1 MLQQILAHKRAEI
14 SGLQRQHRDWAPP
27 AMPPKRRDFAAALRA
42 PGISLIAEFKRRS
55 PSRGEISRTARPA
68 ETARSYEA
76 AGAAALSVLTDGE
89 FFGGSLDDLR
99 AARGATGLPTLRKD
113 FIIDPCQV
121 ADSAGT
127 DGPDCL
133 LLIAAALET
142 EALRELIALAA
153 RCGQAALVEVHDE
166 ADLEQALAAGAAII
180 GINNRDLRTF
190 EVTLDTTV
198 RLRPRLPE
206 GRLVVAESG
215 VHTRDDILRL
225 TEVGIDGVLVGE
237 ALMAAESPE
246 RKLAE
251 LLGRA

>member
-1 MLQQILAHKRAEI
+1 MLQRILEHKRAEI
-14 SGLQRQHRDWAPP
+14 SGLQRRHRGWQPP
-27 AMPPKRRDFAAALRA
+27 AKPPPRRDFAAALRA
-42 PGISLIAEFKRRS
+42 PGLSLIAEFKRRS
-55 PSRGEISRTARPA
+55 PSRGDISRNARPA
-68 ETARSYEA
+68 DTARAYQA

-99 AARGATGLPTLRKD
+99 AARAATGLPALRKD
-113 FIIDPCQV
+113 FVIDPCQV
-121 ADSAGT
+121 AESAGA

-142 EALRELIALAA
+142 EALRDLIALAA
-153 RCGQAALVEVHDE
+153 RCGQAALVETHDE
-166 ADLEQALAAGAAII
+166 DDLARALAAGADII

-198 RLRPRLPE
+198 RLRPRVPA

-215 VHTRDDILRL
+215 VHTRDDMLRL
-225 TEVGIDGVLVGE
+225 RDAGVDAVLVGE

-246 RKLAE
+246 VKMAE
-251 LLGRA
+251 LLGTT

>member
-1 MLQQILAHKRAEI
+1 MLQRILEHKRAEI
-14 SGLQRQHRDWAPP
+14 SGLQRRHRGWQPP
-27 AMPPKRRDFAAALRA
+27 AKPPPRRDFAAALRA
-42 PGISLIAEFKRRS
+42 PGLSLIAEFKRRS
-55 PSRGEISRTARPA
+55 PSRGDISRNARPA
-68 ETARSYEA
+68 DTARAYQA

-99 AARGATGLPTLRKD
+99 AARGATGLPALRKD

-121 ADSAGT
+121 AESAGV

-142 EALRELIALAA
+142 EALRDLIALAA
-153 RCGQAALVEVHDE
+153 RCGQAALVETHDE
-166 ADLEQALAAGAAII
+166 DDLARALAAGADII

-198 RLRPRLPE
+198 RLRPRVPA

-215 VHTRDDILRL
+215 VHTRDDMLRL
-225 TEVGIDGVLVGE
+225 RDAGVDAVLVGE

-246 RKLAE
+246 VKMAE
-251 LLGRA
+251 LLGTT

>member
-1 MLQQILAHKRAEI
+1 MLQRILAQKRAEI
-14 SGLQRQHRDWAPP
+14 AGLDYRYRDWAPP
-27 AMPPKRRDFAAALRA
+27 ERPPARRDFAAALRA

-55 PSRGEISRTARPA
+55 PSRGEISPRARPMDTARA
-68 ETARSYEA
+68 YEA

-113 FIIDPCQV
+113 FIIAPCQV
-121 ADSAGT
+121 AEAAGG

-153 RCGQAALVEVHDE
+153 RCGQAALVETHDE
-166 ADLEQALAAGAAII
+166 ADLERALAAGAAII

-206 GRLVVAESG
+206 SRLVVAESG

-225 TEVGIDGVLVGE
+225 SDVGVDGVLVGE

-246 RKLAE
+246 RKIAE